1 MEIIDLQALV
11 NNDIS
16 EQENVTEV
24 SNAIHENFIDY
35 QRQQPVSPRSFYR
48 KVENVTRD
56 ISIEPID
63 NSNNWVNKCDLQ
75 PEMFWTKDRS
85 FVEFGE
91 FSGYKE
97 RTKKIKETLKKK
109 IQKILP
115 TIQSFTL

>member
-35 QRQQPVSPRSFYR
+35 QRQQPVSSRSFHR

-85 FVEFGE
+85 FVEFGK